1 MDYDRLPLIGDSTAE
16 FLKLLSISV
25 LQCGVIAVGMVIC
38 GDSEVE
44 YIWSKN
50 TLVRFSFL

>member
-50 TLVRFSFL
+50 ILGWFSFL